1 MILKILY
8 ESIDPYYS
16 SMTQTFIGVDNE
28 DCWNQK
34 REFDKWLGRYHPAG
48 IRCIYRDKILDE
60 KGDEL

>member
-16 SMTQTFIGVDNE
+16 SMTQTFIGVDDE

-34 REFDKWLGRYHPAG
+34 CEFEEWLGRNQPDG
-48 IRCIYRDKILDE
+48 IKCIYRDKIIR
-60 KGDEL
+60 

>member
-16 SMTQTFIGVDNE
+16 SMTQTYIGVDDE

-34 REFDKWLGRYHPAG
+34 CEFEEWLGRNHPDG
-48 IRCIYRDKILDE
+48 IKCIYRDKIIR
-60 KGDEL
+60 